1 MRNFKRIN
9 ELMDNLIM
17 IKTIRAHYTGSVFE
31 PIDKIDLKDGTDV
44 ILSIILN
51 EPEKSEDLWSVLDM
65 YSGTIE
71 GISNTD
77 HRSSD
82 FSGSLIIIERI
93 TSVPSLRSILS
104 MGSKTEPV

>member
-1 MRNFKRIN
+1 
-9 ELMDNLIM
+9 MDNLIM

-71 GISNTD
+71 GPPDWSSEHD
-77 HRSSD
+77 HYIH
-82 FSGSLIIIERI
+82 GTPKEGQIKKE
-93 TSVPSLRSILS
+93 
-104 MGSKTEPV
+104 